1 MVGQVQQSGTCLR
14 RVNLVSVTC
23 ASADAI
29 QRKGTGTKKVLS
41 RHLHSCGH
49 GVKSSG
55 SSNGCGRRRCSPVPI
70 KILRAGGRIIN
81 STAWQLCHTSQQKTK
96 SEWASR
102 VPDTVSAQAY
112 TFTQQQPN
120 STSELG
126 CCKSAGPKCR
136 RENVVQS
143 LQCTLQ
149 VLPGMLQK
157 RAHNAPVYEVGL
169 AAAERVKV
177 VVRVRPPKTN
187 EAGGAVRVGPDHRG
201 IVLARE

>member
-1 MVGQVQQSGTCLR
+1 MVGQVQQSGTRLR
-14 RVNLVSVTC
+14 SVNLVLVTC

-29 QRKGTGTKKVLS
+29 QKALEPRILS
-41 RHLHSCGH
+41 RHLHSYGH
-49 GVKSSG
+49 GVASSG

-70 KILRAGGRIIN
+70 KVLRAGGRIIN
-81 STAWQLCHTSQQKTK
+81 STAWQLCHTRQQKTE

-102 VPDTVSAQAY
+102 VPDTVSPQAY

-120 STSELG
+120 SPSELG

-149 VLPGMLQK
+149 VPQGMLQQ
-157 RAHNAPVYEVGL
+157 RAHNAPV
-169 AAAERVKV
+169 
-177 VVRVRPPKTN
+177 TTS
-187 EAGGAVRVGPDHRG
+187 
-201 IVLARE
+201 VLLLQRESK